1 MDPDA
6 DDISPWMRDD
16 WTGTETPRLDV
27 LSSPARS
34 AESSGHRATPSGDPE
49 DALPGPEVQPL
60 GDRTASEAGDRH
72 PPVSS
77 RRRGQR
83 IAGVAVVATV
93 LAVVL
98 AVVGAVLV
106 RGDDPAEPADAAPVV
121 DESRPPV
128 DTVAA
133 AVPGTVLDAVSAELA
148 ARSAAEER
156 AAAGAVARSG
166 AAGGLTPAVAVAG
179 EVPAWT
185 EWTIELGA
193 PISRIDSATEVVMLT
208 SGGVL
213 HLLELPT
220 GDVRSIVVPEPNR
233 DWKLA
238 VSDAAVVVYDQRDVV
253 VIRDDRPVQ
262 RLQTPESLLFV
273 QPWPSTSSF
282 IATMTASPALDA
294 DRIVLDVDTGAT
306 RPLSAEIADALR
318 FGAASF
324 LASGELVVDR
334 AGGIYA
340 IGIDGQAR
348 RLDAGGLLAVGR
360 HHYGIETCDEALQ
373 CADVVVDVRTGERTP
388 AQLAGLAP
396 GGFVDPSSHMSPDGR
411 SVVFTD
417 ATRGTGFRQ
426 ILDAASGQRVDIGRL
441 RGIFTPDTWAADS
454 SGVFTLDDGTVRFQ
468 TRGAVELARLDAVRG
483 VDALA
488 VRPG

>member
-1 MDPDA
+1 MSAVDPDA

-34 AESSGHRATPSGDPE
+34 AESSGRPAKPSGDPDE
-49 DALPGPEVQPL
+49 ALPGPATQPL
-60 GDRTASEAGDRH
+60 GDRTAPEVGDRD
-72 PPVSS
+72 PPVSPRRRS
-77 RRRGQR
+77 RR
-83 IAGVAVVATV
+83 IAAVAVVAIV
-93 LAVVL
+93 LAVV
-98 AVVGAVLV
+98 AAVLL
-106 RGDDPAEPADAAPVV
+106 RGDDPVEPVDAATVV

-128 DTVAA
+128 DTAAA
-133 AVPGTVLDAVSAELA
+133 AVPGTMLDAVSAELA

-156 AAAGAVARSG
+156 AAAGAMARSG
-166 AAGGLTPAVAVAG
+166 AAGGLTPEVAVAG

-185 EWTIELGA
+185 EWTVEVGA
-193 PISRIDSATEVVMLT
+193 PISRIGTATEVVMLT

-220 GDVRSIVVPEPNR
+220 GDVRTIVVPEPNR

-262 RLQTPESLLFV
+262 RLETPESLLFV
-273 QPWPSTSSF
+273 QPWPSTSSY

-294 DRIVLDVDTGAT
+294 ERIVLDVDTGSV
-306 RPLSAEIADALR
+306 RPLSGEVADALR

-324 LASGELVVDR
+324 LATGEMLVER

-348 RLDAGGLLAVGR
+348 RLDDGGLLAVGR
-360 HHYGIETCDEALQ
+360 HHYGLETCDGALR
-373 CADVVVDVRTGERTP
+373 CADVVVDTRTGERVP
-388 AQLAGLAP
+388 AELTALAP
-396 GGFVDPSSHMSPDGR
+396 AGFVDPSSHISPDGR

-441 RGIFTPDTWAADS
+441 RGLFTPDTWAADS
-454 SGVFTLDDGTVRFQ
+454 SGVFTLDDGIVRFQ
-468 TRGAVELARLDAVRG
+468 TRGTVDLARLDAVAG
-483 VDALA
+483 VGALA